1 MQAPKLTGRWLISG
15 SEPGLGRFFGEMTIE
30 PSAAG
35 DSFTTKTK
43 LTCVCGSPMAA
54 SGKALVY
61 TGYAWRGRST
71 VEGAAASSPEAPQVM
86 REVMAL
92 SKDQNEFKGRW
103 FWGAY
108 QEFGMDVT
116 MRRATSAPMITGVD
130 QASLKAGASDATMRI
145 YGDAFPAN
153 LTAGDVDLGPGVK
166 VNKIVDQQPD
176 VITVSASVNPDA
188 TPGSRRVGVKS

>member
-1 MQAPKLTGRWLISG
+1 
-15 SEPGLGRFFGEMTIE
+15 
-30 PSAAG
+30 
-35 DSFTTKTK
+35 
-43 LTCVCGSPMAA
+43 MAA

-71 VEGAAASSPEAPQVM
+71 VEGAAASSPEAPQAM

-108 QEFGMDVT
+108 QEFGIDVT

-130 QASLKAGASDATMRI
+130 QASLKAGASE
-145 YGDAFPAN
+145 
-153 LTAGDVDLGPGVK
+153 
-166 VNKIVDQQPD
+166 
-176 VITVSASVNPDA
+176 VSATSSALFGGLACAMSRNSLRSVSRTCASMNCLNGTDA
-188 TPGSRRVGVKS
+188 RSSATSVVTC